1 MWSKINMLKLV
12 LASLSPRRRDLLEGA
27 GFDFLIQ
34 PVKVSEIIEQN
45 LNPSEVASQI
55 ATLKALAAVDQ
66 NNYLK
71 TQGYLVLSADTVV
84 ALGDQIFGKPESP
97 DQAVQ
102 FLDLLSGQKHSVI
115 TAMTLIETGSGCS
128 VRVFDETKV
137 QFRKMN
143 PEEILEY
150 VQTGEP
156 MDKAGAYAIQG
167 LGKKFVSNYEG
178 SWSNVVGLPLEKLE
192 QVIGQNGWKLS
203 RKKS

>member
-1 MWSKINMLKLV
+1 MLKLV

-45 LNPSEVASQI
+45 LNCAEVASQI
-55 ATLKALAAVDQ
+55 ATLKADAAIDQ

-71 TQGYLVLSADTVV
+71 SEGFLVLSADTVV
-84 ALGDQIFGKPESP
+84 ALGDQIFGKPETP
-97 DQAVQ
+97 EQAAQ
-102 FLDLLSGQKHSVI
+102 FLDLLSGQTHSVI
-115 TAMTLIETGSGCS
+115 TAMALIETGSGRKTK
-128 VRVFDETKV
+128 VYDETKV
-137 QFRKMN
+137 QFRHLSQN
-143 PEEILEY
+143 EIRDY
-150 VQTGEP
+150 VHTGEP

-167 LGKKFVSNYEG
+167 LGKKFVSNYTG

-192 QVIGQNGWKLS
+192 QVIAENGWKLA